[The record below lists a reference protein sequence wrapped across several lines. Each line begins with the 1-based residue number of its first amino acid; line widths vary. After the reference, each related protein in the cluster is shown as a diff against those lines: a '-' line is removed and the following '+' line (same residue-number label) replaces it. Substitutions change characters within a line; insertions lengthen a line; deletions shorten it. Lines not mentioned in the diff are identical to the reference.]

1 MEAYEGVVHTLS
13 SLLLYSPSAVGRAGD
28 GAGALIPEGPGASG
42 EARRRVP
49 IKRGGRSTHIK
60 ILCSKQ
66 YTIQYTVQHH

>member
-42 EARRRVP
+42 EARRHVP
-49 IKRGGRSTHIK
+49 IK
-60 ILCSKQ
+60 
-66 YTIQYTVQHH
+66 